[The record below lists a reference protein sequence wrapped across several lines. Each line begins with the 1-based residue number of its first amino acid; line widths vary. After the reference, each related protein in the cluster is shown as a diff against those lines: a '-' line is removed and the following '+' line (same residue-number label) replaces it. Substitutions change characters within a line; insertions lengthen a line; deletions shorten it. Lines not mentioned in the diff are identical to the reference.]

1 MQGIPSS
8 NDDESYPFDY
18 FTAATVSQ
26 VFADMWHRT
35 EDLYPDLKLRCN
47 RDCSKPGEI
56 MRNLSVVRCP
66 NPTKGCHLFYSNVE
80 FHLINDLQD
89 KVSRDVMTPYEAA
102 SVYYATFYLNRHS
115 K

>member
-1 MQGIPSS
+1 MQESPSS
-8 NDDESYPFDY
+8 NGEESHHFDH
-18 FTAATVSQ
+18 FTAATISQ
-26 VFADMWHRT
+26 VFADMWHRS

-47 RDCSKPGEI
+47 KDCAKPGEQ
-56 MRNLSVVRCP
+56 LTGFAVVKCP
-66 NPTKGCHLFYSNVE
+66 NPTKGCHLFYSNIE

-102 SVYYATFYLNRHS
+102 SVYYATFYLNRHL